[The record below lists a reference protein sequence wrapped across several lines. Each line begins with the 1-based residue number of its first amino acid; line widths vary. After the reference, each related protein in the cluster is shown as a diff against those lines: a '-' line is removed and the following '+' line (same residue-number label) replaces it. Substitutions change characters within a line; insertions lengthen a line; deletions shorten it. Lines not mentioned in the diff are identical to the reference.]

1 MTDGCDDV
9 IDDEEFRIL
18 PCGFSQFG
26 EDLGAVWVAP
36 VVKDLFFLKKKT
48 CYMIL
53 GSWIKEKTNL
63 LEDENGS
70 VFDRLRSEKVMRLE
84 IDSTFFHRFRDFFR
98 P

>member
-1 MTDGCDDV
+1 MANGCDDV

-26 EDLGAVWVAP
+26 EDLGTVWVAP
-36 VVKDLFFLKKKT
+36 VVKDLFFLKKT

-70 VFDRLRSEKVMRLE
+70 VFDRLRREKVVRLK
-84 IDSTFFHRFRDFFR
+84 IDSTFFHRSRGFFR